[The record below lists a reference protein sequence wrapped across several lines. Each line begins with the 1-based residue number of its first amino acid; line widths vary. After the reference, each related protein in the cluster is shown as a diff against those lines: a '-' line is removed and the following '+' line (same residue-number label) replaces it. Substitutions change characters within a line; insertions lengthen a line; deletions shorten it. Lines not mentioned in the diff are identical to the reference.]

1 MMKCMYDHIAP
12 RYTVGAMGTCYYV
25 VGNICHNLSF
35 HLIIIVSSFET
46 FVTIR
51 CILLFT
57 LHTDNTF
64 CTMDNTKTMFAGAVP
79 ICLTVYSNY

>member
-12 RYTVGAMGTCYYV
+12 RYTVGAMGTC
-25 VGNICHNLSF
+25 NICHNLSF

-57 LHTDNTF
+57 LHTDNKF
-64 CTMDNTKTMFAGAVP
+64 CTMDNTKTMFAVAVP